1 MDIKGKIIV
10 KNVVIY
16 FNIVHSAMDRS
27 SEQRNYIPVKTDLS
41 SQNSPSSPCRA
52 HVLSLAH
59 VTFSRLDHPVVL
71 RSILNSFQNGIYYH
85 PIPDHNII
93 HLHNNNK
100 IIIIALETIQN
111 LS

>member
-1 MDIKGKIIV
+1 MDLKGKIII

-27 SEQRNYIPVKTDLS
+27 SEQRNPQRNYIPGKTDLS
-41 SQNSPSSPCRA
+41 LQNSLSSPSRA

-59 VTFSRLDHPVVL
+59 VAFSRLDHTVVL

-85 PIPDHNII
+85 IPFLI
-93 HLHNNNK
+93 
-100 IIIIALETIQN
+100 TI
-111 LS
+111 